1 MLYLYT
7 MTVSVRENI
16 KEAKK
21 RLSAYTSKINEKS
34 HFYEA
39 LSDPTRLKIIYL
51 IQNHK
56 ELCVSEV
63 ASILDI
69 SVSAVSHQARILE
82 GAGILERKRYGKT
95 ICYSI
100 KGDII
105 KNL

>member
-1 MLYLYT
+1 

-16 KEAKK
+16 KEAKQ
-21 RLSAYTSKINEKS
+21 RLSAYTSKINERS

-56 ELCVSEV
+56 EFCVSEV
-63 ASILDI
+63 ASILGI

-82 GAGILERKRYGKT
+82 GAGILEKKRYGKT

-100 KGDII
+100 KSNIL